1 MRHRAA
7 SALPFLASLLLTGT
21 PAAAQSDR
29 IATGART
36 PLQQT
41 IRTWRQAHDVAIL
54 RELTD
59 FVAIPNIATD
69 VANIRRN
76 AAHLVTLLESR
87 GFRTQLLEASG
98 GPPAVFGELRVPG
111 ATRTVMFYAH
121 YDGQPVDPAQW
132 ATPPWTPVLRDK
144 ALTEGGREIA
154 APTTPGAVD
163 GEWRLYG
170 RSAAD
175 DKGPIIAMLA
185 ALDALRVAST
195 QPSVNLKVFFEGEEE
210 AGSEHLRDMLSRYR
224 DRLGADLWLFG
235 DGPVHQS
242 RRQQIVFGARGVLP
256 VQFTIY
262 GPIRGLH
269 SGHYGNWIYNPIA
282 LAANLVAS
290 MRDDEG
296 QIKIAGFADDIVP
309 ISSAERAAIEAAP
322 AIEAA
327 LQDELQVGGTEGG
340 GVPLGER
347 VMLPALNLR
356 GIQGGAVGA
365 VSSNTIPTEATVSID
380 FRLVPNQTVARV
392 KALFESHLERQGYY
406 VVDHVPTADERR
418 HHAKIAK
425 VAWEP
430 GYAATKTRMDRPAS
444 QAVAHAAEQAL
455 GAPPVIVPLLGGSL
469 PMYVFDEVLHAPLVI
484 VPIVNHDNNQHAA
497 NENLRLQ
504 NLWDGIELYAGMLAA
519 LGPLLQDL
527 GR

>member
-1 MRHRAA
+1 
-7 SALPFLASLLLTGT
+7 
-21 PAAAQSDR
+21 
-29 IATGART
+29 
-36 PLQQT
+36 
-41 IRTWRQAHDVAIL
+41 
-54 RELTD
+54 
-59 FVAIPNIATD
+59 
-69 VANIRRN
+69 
-76 AAHLVTLLESR
+76 
-87 GFRTQLLEASG
+87 
-98 GPPAVFGELRVPG
+98 
-111 ATRTVMFYAH
+111 
-121 YDGQPVDPAQW
+121 
-132 ATPPWTPVLRDK
+132 
-144 ALTEGGREIA
+144 
-154 APTTPGAVD
+154 
-163 GEWRLYG
+163 
-170 RSAAD
+170 
-175 DKGPIIAMLA
+175 
-185 ALDALRVAST
+185 
-195 QPSVNLKVFFEGEEE
+195 
-210 AGSEHLRDMLSRYR
+210 MLSRYR

-242 RRQQIVFGARGVLP
+242 RRQQVVFGARGVLP

-282 LAANLVAS
+282 LASNLVAS

-296 QIKIAGFADDIVP
+296 QMKIAGFADDVVP
-309 ISSAERAAIEAAP
+309 ISSPERAAIEAAP

-430 GYAATKTRMDRPAS
+430 GYAATKTRMDCPAS

-455 GAPPVIVPLLGGSL
+455 GAPPVIVLSAWRKPANVRVRRG
-469 PMYVFDEVLHAPLVI
+469 
-484 VPIVNHDNNQHAA
+484 AA
-497 NENLRLQ
+497 LAARHRADREPRQ
-504 NLWDGIELYAGMLAA
+504 QPARSERESSTAEPVGRIELYAGMLAA